1 MKITVNGEQR
11 SLADGTTV
19 RQLLEELQIP
29 QTRVAVEINLEI
41 APKATYGERPL
52 QDGDRIEI
60 VHFVGGG

>member
-1 MKITVNGEQR
+1 MNVTINGEQR
-11 SLADGTTV
+11 PLADGTTI

-29 QTRVAVEINLEI
+29 QTRVAVEINLDI
-41 APKATYGERPL
+41 APKASYAERTL

>member
-1 MKITVNGEQR
+1 MDITVNGEQR
-11 SLADGTTV
+11 TATDGTTV

-41 APKATYGERPL
+41 APKATYAERTL
-52 QDGDRIEI
+52 QDGDKIEI

>member
-1 MKITVNGEQR
+1 MNITVKANN
-11 SLADGTTV
+11 V
-19 RQLLEELQIP
+19 RQATAPPSAKLLEELQIP

-41 APKATYGERPL
+41 APKATYGERTL